1 MRNVIVGAAVLAL
14 GATAVHLEQSRET
27 APASQ
32 LEISVGRVTAETCTR
47 VEGKSLGALPL
58 EVEVGGKTVRFSEW
72 TTADELATDLVG
84 FATQLPADVTFT
96 VEAGERTFRSASPRW
111 LNPLGITG
119 PRVHT
124 IDAVTFCTNASQP
137 AMARR

>member
-14 GATAVHLEQSRET
+14 CATVSP
-27 APASQ
+27 APASR
-32 LEISVGRVTAETCTR
+32 LAISVAPVTVESCTR